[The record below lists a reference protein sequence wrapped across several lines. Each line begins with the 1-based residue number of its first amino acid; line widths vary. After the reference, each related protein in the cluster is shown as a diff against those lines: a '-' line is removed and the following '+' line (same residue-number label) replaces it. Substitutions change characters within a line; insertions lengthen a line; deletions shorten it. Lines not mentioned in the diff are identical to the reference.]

1 MKLSDLSL
9 NVSHSNAYKA
19 VMGHSVDRSYA
30 YYIITG
36 RVMLIHSQSCISK
49 TAHTVIIVLALFIPA
64 SVYAH
69 ASFSHAR

>member
-1 MKLSDLSL
+1 MKLGDLSL
-9 NVSHSNAYKA
+9 NISHSNAYKA
-19 VMGHSVDRSYA
+19 VMGHRVDRSYA

-49 TAHTVIIVLALFIPA
+49 TAHTVIIVLAFIPV
-64 SVYAH
+64 SVHAH